1 MAAEYIPFGGWNKNL
16 RLFNDSVELII
27 TLEVGPRIISFR
39 PINGKNV
46 FKVVAEQSGKSDESD
61 WKIRGGHRL
70 WTAPE
75 DFDRTLDG
83 RSLTYVLDNSA
94 VEHRIEGEYRVRVS
108 HTMDYP
114 EKIYRE
120 MVVTIEPSGPKVDVE
135 HHITNRG
142 DAPLEFAPWAL
153 SVMAEDGYAIV
164 PRPPLGRHPKDFL
177 PNQAIVVW
185 PFTDLSD
192 ERLRLGRRVTKLSQS
207 ARPPLK
213 FGLRHT
219 EKWVAY
225 MLRDELF
232 LKTIPLI
239 EGAVYPDMGSNFE
252 TFTNHEI
259 FELESLGPMKKVAPD
274 ETVTHVE
281 SWAVFSGVSL
291 PDIQDEEDLLRAV
304 ETYVQKLL

>member
-16 RLFNDSVELII
+16 RLFNDSVELVI

-39 PINGKNV
+39 PLNGKNV
-46 FKVVAEQSGKSDESD
+46 FKVVAEQSGKSNESD

-120 MVVTIEPSGPKVDVE
+120 MVVTIEASGPKVDVE

-164 PRPPLGRHPKDFL
+164 PRPPLGSHPKDFR

-213 FGLRHT
+213 FGLHHT

-225 MLRDELF
+225 VLRDELF

-239 EGAVYPDMGSNFE
+239 EGAIYPDMGSNFE

-259 FELESLGPMKKVAPD
+259 FELESLGPMKKVAPG

-281 SWAVFSGVSL
+281 FWAVFSGVSL